1 MLLSVLFVGI
11 STPIAQASPTQLT
24 REQIAVFYLLLRD
37 SAGSEEPSVSNP
49 NAAADYYA
57 SNVQTQV
64 VEAICLGCHVTNG
77 FASSSNL
84 IFSSGADNENLE
96 VIRNYVQLRN
106 DGGETLLTK
115 VTGGLSHGG
124 GVQLSVG
131 SDGYEALAELVSLLV
146 AEGDGTGSTSE
157 DLFFKEVLLT
167 DAKETLRR
175 AALILAGRL
184 PLESEL
190 TLAESGEEGLR
201 SAVVGLM

>member
-1 MLLSVLFVGI
+1 
-11 STPIAQASPTQLT
+11 
-24 REQIAVFYLLLRD
+24 
-37 SAGSEEPSVSNP
+37 
-49 NAAADYYA
+49 
-57 SNVQTQV
+57 
-64 VEAICLGCHVTNG
+64 
-77 FASSSNL
+77 
-84 IFSSGADNENLE
+84 
-96 VIRNYVQLRN
+96 VQLRN

-146 AEGDGTGSTSE
+146 AEGDDTGSASE
-157 DLFFKEVLLT
+157 NLFFKEVLLA

-190 TLAESGEEGLR
+190 ILAESSEEGLR
-201 SAVVGLM
+201 SAILGLMQGEGFHDFLIRGANDRLHMA

>member
-1 MLLSVLFVGI
+1 MKITRSVRTVISWSAHSASGALSVLTLLSVLFVGI

-131 SDGYEALAELVSLLV
+131 SDGYEALSELVSLLV
-146 AEGDGTGSTSE
+146 AEGDGTGITSE
-157 DLFFKEVLLT
+157 DLFFK
-167 DAKETLRR
+167 
-175 AALILAGRL
+175 
-184 PLESEL
+184 
-190 TLAESGEEGLR
+190 
-201 SAVVGLM
+201 